1 MKQIIPAKNLIF
13 LDDDAAPVSIDCSA
27 LAPDVAFAGWDGNEK
42 WIELH
47 PFTGRIYEY
56 DFTAIDALFDQAQI
70 AFDEREA
77 AMQPD
82 PNAVPAAV
90 TMRQARLA
98 LLNAG
103 LLSSVETFIGALP
116 SPEKEAAQ
124 IEWDYA
130 AEIRRDHALVIQ
142 MENAM
147 GMTSEQMDA
156 LFVAARAIV

>member
-1 MKQIIPAKNLIF
+1 
-13 LDDDAAPVSIDCSA
+13 V
-27 LAPDVAFAGWDGNEK
+27 GWDGNEK

-47 PFTGRIYEY
+47 PFSGRITEY
-56 DFTAIDALFDQAQI
+56 DFTVIDALFSQAQI
-70 AFDEREA
+70 AFDERQA

-82 PNAVPAAV
+82 PNAIPSTV

-103 LLSSVETFIGALP
+103 LLSSVETFIGAMP

-130 AEIRRDHALVIQ
+130 AEIRRDHPFVMQIATAL
-142 MENAM
+142 ELS
-147 GMTSEQMDA
+147 SEQLDA
-156 LFVAARAIV
+156 LFVAASAI